1 MSPEKFKKVVDLCNQ
16 ISNITYEN
24 LTKIIRLEK
33 TGSATG
39 ARKLDDSDQN
49 DIDSWMGGGT
59 CFSMTWHL
67 YQALTDMGFKPRL
80 VMGHKRKERNIHCA
94 LILPDPDD
102 SVVTPGQLFSTNVTP
117 TSMSSRPCAGTGSPL
132 SSLTPSASDSKAR
145 SCQQVN
151 LLSRHSPLSSLTPSA
166 SDSKARSCQQV
177 NLLSRHSPLSS
188 LVSSLSSNSYL
199 LDPGY
204 LIFDPLPMPLP
215 QPFGTG
221 EAFFPLSPNCVRLVR
236 PTLESMELWTGGA
249 GAPMKLRFEYP
260 VEGVSVEEF
269 KHHWNESFYREMM
282 TYPVL
287 NRLDRE
293 KGVQYYYQKGN
304 LVVRSSTGSQ
314 MTRIDPADRVQT
326 LSDIFKLSP
335 TIIEKAL
342 NILEKK

>member
-1 MSPEKFKKVVDLCNQ
+1 MTPENMKKVVDLCNQ

-24 LTKIIRLEK
+24 LTKIIRLEQ

-94 LILPDPDD
+94 LILPDSDAEN
-102 SVVTPGQLFSTNVTP
+102 NVTP
-117 TSMSSRPCAGTGSPL
+117 
-132 SSLTPSASDSKAR
+132 
-145 SCQQVN
+145 
-151 LLSRHSPLSSLTPSA
+151 
-166 SDSKARSCQQV
+166 
-177 NLLSRHSPLSS
+177 
-188 LVSSLSSNSYL
+188 LSSNNHSKPATAGDLTPHSSYL

-215 QPFGTG
+215 QPFGSG

-236 PTLESMELWTGGA
+236 PTMESMELWTGGA

-304 LVVRSSTGSQ
+304 LVVRNATGSK
-314 MTRIDPADRVQT
+314 MTKIEPADRVQT

-335 TIIEKAL
+335 DIIEKAL
-342 NILEKK
+342 NILEKKS

>member
-1 MSPEKFKKVVDLCNQ
+1 MTPENMKKVVDLCNQ

-24 LTKIIRLEK
+24 LTKIIRLEQ

-39 ARKLDDSDQN
+39 ARTLDDSDKN

-67 YQALTDMGFKPRL
+67 YQTLTDMGFKPRL

-94 LILPDPDD
+94 LILPDPDP
-102 SVVTPGQLFSTNVTP
+102 S
-117 TSMSSRPCAGTGSPL
+117 
-132 SSLTPSASDSKAR
+132 TPSLR
-145 SCQQVN
+145 
-151 LLSRHSPLSSLTPSA
+151 LSAQDDTALHA
-166 SDSKARSCQQV
+166 
-177 NLLSRHSPLSS
+177 PLSS
-188 LVSSLSSNSYL
+188 LVSPLSFDALYPKATIGSDLIAHTSYL

-204 LIFDPLPMPLP
+204 LIFDPLQMPLP
-215 QPFGTG
+215 QPFGAG

-293 KGVQYYYQKGN
+293 KGIQYYYQKGN
-304 LVVRSSTGSQ
+304 LVVRSSTGSK
-314 MTRIDPADRVQT
+314 MTKIEPADRVQT

-335 TIIEKAL
+335 SIIEQAL
-342 NILEKK
+342 QILEKKH

>member
-1 MSPEKFKKVVDLCNQ
+1 MTPENMKKVVDLCNQ

-24 LTKIIRLEK
+24 LTKIIRLEQ

-67 YQALTDMGFKPRL
+67 YQTLTDMGFKPRL

-94 LILPDPDD
+94 LILPDPD
-102 SVVTPGQLFSTNVTP
+102 SNVTLEAQSADRAHNGSYRSLHSLQDDKSNLFSRSVSP
-117 TSMSSRPCAGTGSPL
+117 ASGTG
-132 SSLTPSASDSKAR
+132 A
-145 SCQQVN
+145 
-151 LLSRHSPLSSLTPSA
+151 
-166 SDSKARSCQQV
+166 
-177 NLLSRHSPLSS
+177 PLSS
-188 LVSSLSSNSYL
+188 LVSRLSSNSYL

-204 LIFDPLPMPLP
+204 LIFDPLQMPLP
-215 QPFGTG
+215 QPFDTG

-293 KGVQYYYQKGN
+293 KGIQYYYQKGN

-314 MTRIDPADRVQT
+314 MKRIEPADRVQT

-335 TIIEKAL
+335 SIIEQAL
-342 NILEKK
+342 QILEKKH

>member
-1 MSPEKFKKVVDLCNQ
+1 MSPENFKKVVDLCNQ

-24 LTKIIRLEK
+24 LTKIIRLEQ

-67 YQALTDMGFKPRL
+67 YQTLSDMGFKPRL

-94 LILPDPDD
+94 LILPDPDAD
-102 SVVTPGQLFSTNVTP
+102 SAVT
-117 TSMSSRPCAGTGSPL
+117 PL
-132 SSLTPSASDSKAR
+132 SS
-145 SCQQVN
+145 N
-151 LLSRHSPLSSLTPSA
+151 EF
-166 SDSKARSCQQV
+166 
-177 NLLSRHSPLSS
+177 
-188 LVSSLSSNSYL
+188 L

-236 PTLESMELWTGGA
+236 PTMDSMELWTGGA

-260 VEGVSVEEF
+260 VEGVSVDEF

-304 LVVRSSTGSQ
+304 LVVRNATGSQ
-314 MTRIDPADRVQT
+314 MTKIAPADRVQT

-335 TIIEKAL
+335 DIIEKAL
-342 NILEKK
+342 RILEKK

>member
-1 MSPEKFKKVVDLCNQ
+1 MTPENMKKVVDLCNQ

-24 LTKIIRLEK
+24 LTKIIRLEQ

-67 YQALTDMGFKPRL
+67 YQTLTDMGFKPRL

-94 LILPDPDD
+94 LILPDPD
-102 SVVTPGQLFSTNVTP
+102 SNVTLEAHSADRAHNGSYRSLHSLQDDKSNLFSRSVSP
-117 TSMSSRPCAGTGSPL
+117 ASGTG
-132 SSLTPSASDSKAR
+132 
-145 SCQQVN
+145 
-151 LLSRHSPLSSLTPSA
+151 
-166 SDSKARSCQQV
+166 
-177 NLLSRHSPLSS
+177 SPLSS
-188 LVSSLSSNSYL
+188 LVSSLSFNSYL

-204 LIFDPLPMPLP
+204 LIFDPLQMPFP

-293 KGVQYYYQKGN
+293 KGIQYYYQKGN
-304 LVVRSSTGSQ
+304 LVVRSSTGSK
-314 MTRIDPADRVQT
+314 MTKIEPADRVQT

-335 TIIEKAL
+335 SIIEQAL
-342 NILEKK
+342 QILEKKH

>member
-1 MSPEKFKKVVDLCNQ
+1 MTPENMKKVVDLCNQ

-24 LTKIIRLEK
+24 LTKIIRLEQ

-67 YQALTDMGFKPRL
+67 YQTLTDMGFKPRL

-117 TSMSSRPCAGTGSPL
+117 TSVPGSP
-132 SSLTPSASDSKAR
+132 
-145 SCQQVN
+145 
-151 LLSRHSPLSSLTPSA
+151 
-166 SDSKARSCQQV
+166 
-177 NLLSRHSPLSS
+177 
-188 LVSSLSSNSYL
+188 LSSNSYL

-204 LIFDPLPMPLP
+204 LIFDPLQMPLP

-293 KGVQYYYQKGN
+293 KGIQYYYQKGN

-314 MTRIDPADRVQT
+314 MKRIEPADRVQT

-335 TIIEKAL
+335 SIIEQAL
-342 NILEKK
+342 QILEKKH

>member
-1 MSPEKFKKVVDLCNQ
+1 MTPENMKKVVDLCNQ

-24 LTKIIRLEK
+24 LTKIIRLEQ

-94 LILPDPDD
+94 LILPDD
-102 SVVTPGQLFSTNVTP
+102 SLE
-117 TSMSSRPCAGTGSPL
+117 
-132 SSLTPSASDSKAR
+132 PSAMSGELVHVSKPAVAGDLIAQA
-145 SCQQVN
+145 S
-151 LLSRHSPLSSLTPSA
+151 SPNHQPLTTE
-166 SDSKARSCQQV
+166 
-177 NLLSRHSPLSS
+177 
-188 LVSSLSSNSYL
+188 YL

-204 LIFDPLPMPLP
+204 LIFDPLLMPLP

-236 PTLESMELWTGGA
+236 PTMESMELWTGGA

-304 LVVRSSTGSQ
+304 LVVRNATGSQ
-314 MTRIDPADRVQT
+314 MTKIAPADRVQT

-335 TIIEKAL
+335 DIIEKAL
-342 NILEKK
+342 NILEKKH

>member
-1 MSPEKFKKVVDLCNQ
+1 MTPENMKKVVDLCNQ

-24 LTKIIRLEK
+24 LTKIIRLEQ

-67 YQALTDMGFKPRL
+67 YQTLTDMGFKPRL

-94 LILPDPDD
+94 LILPDPD
-102 SVVTPGQLFSTNVTP
+102 SNVTLEAHSADRAHNGSYRSLHSLQDDKSNLFSRSVSP
-117 TSMSSRPCAGTGSPL
+117 ASVPGSP
-132 SSLTPSASDSKAR
+132 
-145 SCQQVN
+145 
-151 LLSRHSPLSSLTPSA
+151 
-166 SDSKARSCQQV
+166 
-177 NLLSRHSPLSS
+177 
-188 LVSSLSSNSYL
+188 LSSNSYL

-204 LIFDPLPMPLP
+204 LIFDPLQMPLP

-293 KGVQYYYQKGN
+293 KGIQYYYQKGN

-314 MTRIDPADRVQT
+314 MKRIEPADRVQT

-335 TIIEKAL
+335 SVIEQAL
-342 NILEKK
+342 QILEKKH

>member
-1 MSPEKFKKVVDLCNQ
+1 MTPENMKKVVDLCNQ

-24 LTKIIRLEK
+24 LTKIIRLEQ

-59 CFSMTWHL
+59 CFSMTWHM

-94 LILPDPDD
+94 LILPDPDP
-102 SVVTPGQLFSTNVTP
+102 S
-117 TSMSSRPCAGTGSPL
+117 
-132 SSLTPSASDSKAR
+132 TPSLR
-145 SCQQVN
+145 
-151 LLSRHSPLSSLTPSA
+151 LSAQDDTALHA
-166 SDSKARSCQQV
+166 
-177 NLLSRHSPLSS
+177 PLSS
-188 LVSSLSSNSYL
+188 LVSPLSFDALYPKATIGSDLIAHTSYL

-204 LIFDPLPMPLP
+204 LIFDPLQMPLP
-215 QPFGTG
+215 QPFGIG
-221 EAFFPLSPNCVRLVR
+221 EVFFPLSPNCVRLVR

-293 KGVQYYYQKGN
+293 KGIQYYYQKGN
-304 LVVRSSTGSQ
+304 LVVRGSTGSK
-314 MTRIDPADRVQT
+314 MTKIEPADRVQT

-335 TIIEKAL
+335 SIIEQAL
-342 NILEKK
+342 QILEKKH

>member
-1 MSPEKFKKVVDLCNQ
+1 MTPENMKKVEDLCNQ

-24 LTKIIRLEK
+24 LTKIIRLEQ

-59 CFSMTWHL
+59 CFSMTWHM

-94 LILPDPDD
+94 LILPDPDP
-102 SVVTPGQLFSTNVTP
+102 S
-117 TSMSSRPCAGTGSPL
+117 
-132 SSLTPSASDSKAR
+132 TPSLR
-145 SCQQVN
+145 
-151 LLSRHSPLSSLTPSA
+151 LSAQDDTALHA
-166 SDSKARSCQQV
+166 
-177 NLLSRHSPLSS
+177 PLSS
-188 LVSSLSSNSYL
+188 LVSPLSFDALYPKATIGSDLIAHTSYL

-204 LIFDPLPMPLP
+204 LIFDPLQMPLP

-293 KGVQYYYQKGN
+293 KGIQYYYQKGN
-304 LVVRSSTGSQ
+304 LVVRSSTGSK
-314 MTRIDPADRVQT
+314 MTKIEPADRVQT

-335 TIIEKAL
+335 SIIEQAL
-342 NILEKK
+342 QILEKKH

>member
-1 MSPEKFKKVVDLCNQ
+1 MTPENMKKVVDLCNQ

-24 LTKIIRLEK
+24 LTKIIRLEQ

-59 CFSMTWHL
+59 CFSMTWHM

-94 LILPDPDD
+94 LILPDPDP
-102 SVVTPGQLFSTNVTP
+102 S
-117 TSMSSRPCAGTGSPL
+117 
-132 SSLTPSASDSKAR
+132 TPSLR
-145 SCQQVN
+145 
-151 LLSRHSPLSSLTPSA
+151 LSAQDDTALHA
-166 SDSKARSCQQV
+166 
-177 NLLSRHSPLSS
+177 PLSS

-204 LIFDPLPMPLP
+204 LIFDPLQMPLP
-215 QPFGTG
+215 QPFDTG

-293 KGVQYYYQKGN
+293 KGIQYYYQKGN
-304 LVVRSSTGSQ
+304 LVVRSSTGSK
-314 MTRIDPADRVQT
+314 MTKIEPADRVQT

-335 TIIEKAL
+335 SIIEQAL
-342 NILEKK
+342 QILEKKH

>member
-1 MSPEKFKKVVDLCNQ
+1 MTPENMKKVVDLCNQ

-24 LTKIIRLEK
+24 LTKIIRLEQ

-94 LILPDPDD
+94 LILPDSDAEN
-102 SVVTPGQLFSTNVTP
+102 NVTP
-117 TSMSSRPCAGTGSPL
+117 
-132 SSLTPSASDSKAR
+132 
-145 SCQQVN
+145 
-151 LLSRHSPLSSLTPSA
+151 
-166 SDSKARSCQQV
+166 
-177 NLLSRHSPLSS
+177 
-188 LVSSLSSNSYL
+188 LSSNNHSKPATAGDLTLHTSYL

-236 PTLESMELWTGGA
+236 PTMESMELWTGGA

-304 LVVRSSTGSQ
+304 LVVRDATGSK
-314 MTRIDPADRVQT
+314 MTKIEPADRVQT

-335 TIIEKAL
+335 DIIEKAL
-342 NILEKK
+342 IILEKKS

>member
-1 MSPEKFKKVVDLCNQ
+1 MTPENMKKVVDLCNQ

-24 LTKIIRLEK
+24 LTKIIRLEQ

-117 TSMSSRPCAGTGSPL
+117 TSMSSRPCAGTG
-132 SSLTPSASDSKAR
+132 A
-145 SCQQVN
+145 
-151 LLSRHSPLSSLTPSA
+151 
-166 SDSKARSCQQV
+166 
-177 NLLSRHSPLSS
+177 PLSS

-204 LIFDPLPMPLP
+204 LIFDPLLMPLP

-293 KGVQYYYQKGN
+293 KGIQYYYQKGN

-314 MTRIDPADRVQT
+314 MKRIEPADRVQT

-335 TIIEKAL
+335 AIIEQAL
-342 NILEKK
+342 QILEKKH

>member
-1 MSPEKFKKVVDLCNQ
+1 MTPENMKKVVDLCNQ

-24 LTKIIRLEK
+24 LTKILRLEQ

-59 CFSMTWHL
+59 CFSMTWHM
-67 YQALTDMGFKPRL
+67 YQTLTDMGFKPRL

-94 LILPDPDD
+94 LILPDPD
-102 SVVTPGQLFSTNVTP
+102 SNVTLEAHSADRAHNGSYRSLHSLQDDKSNLFSRSVSP
-117 TSMSSRPCAGTGSPL
+117 ASVPGS
-132 SSLTPSASDSKAR
+132 
-145 SCQQVN
+145 V
-151 LLSRHSPLSSLTPSA
+151 
-166 SDSKARSCQQV
+166 
-177 NLLSRHSPLSS
+177 
-188 LVSSLSSNSYL
+188 LSSNSYL

-204 LIFDPLPMPLP
+204 LIFDPLQMPLP

-293 KGVQYYYQKGN
+293 KGIQYYYQKGN

-314 MTRIDPADRVQT
+314 MKRIEPADRVQT

-335 TIIEKAL
+335 SIIEQAL
-342 NILEKK
+342 QILEKKH

>member
-1 MSPEKFKKVVDLCNQ
+1 MTPENMKKVVDLCNQ

-24 LTKIIRLEK
+24 LTKIIRLEQ

-67 YQALTDMGFKPRL
+67 YQTLTDMGFKPRL

-94 LILPDPDD
+94 LILPDPD
-102 SVVTPGQLFSTNVTP
+102 SNVTLEAHSADRAHNGSYRSLHSLQDDKSNLFSRSVSP
-117 TSMSSRPCAGTGSPL
+117 ASVPGS
-132 SSLTPSASDSKAR
+132 
-145 SCQQVN
+145 V
-151 LLSRHSPLSSLTPSA
+151 
-166 SDSKARSCQQV
+166 
-177 NLLSRHSPLSS
+177 
-188 LVSSLSSNSYL
+188 LSSNSSL

-204 LIFDPLPMPLP
+204 LIFDPLQMPLP

-293 KGVQYYYQKGN
+293 KGIQYYYQKGN

-314 MTRIDPADRVQT
+314 MKRIEPADRVQT
-326 LSDIFKLSP
+326 LSEIFKLSP
-335 TIIEKAL
+335 SIIEQAL
-342 NILEKK
+342 QILEKKH

>member
-1 MSPEKFKKVVDLCNQ
+1 MTPENMKKVVDLCNQ

-24 LTKIIRLEK
+24 LTKIIRLEQ

-67 YQALTDMGFKPRL
+67 YQTLTDMGFKPRL

-94 LILPDPDD
+94 LILPDPD
-102 SVVTPGQLFSTNVTP
+102 SNVTLEAHSADRAHNGSYRSLHSLQDDKSNLFSRSV
-117 TSMSSRPCAGTGSPL
+117 SP
-132 SSLTPSASDSKAR
+132 ASVPGA
-145 SCQQVN
+145 V
-151 LLSRHSPLSSLTPSA
+151 
-166 SDSKARSCQQV
+166 
-177 NLLSRHSPLSS
+177 
-188 LVSSLSSNSYL
+188 LSSNSYL

-204 LIFDPLPMPLP
+204 LIFDPLQMPLP

-293 KGVQYYYQKGN
+293 KGIQYYYQKGN
-304 LVVRSSTGSQ
+304 LVVRNATGSK
-314 MTRIDPADRVQT
+314 MTKIEPADRVQT

-335 TIIEKAL
+335 SIIEQAL
-342 NILEKK
+342 QILEKKH

>member
-1 MSPEKFKKVVDLCNQ
+1 MTPENMKKVVDLCNQ
-16 ISNITYEN
+16 VSNITYEN
-24 LTKIIRLEK
+24 LTKIIRLEQ

-59 CFSMTWHL
+59 CFSMTWHM

-94 LILPDPDD
+94 LILPDPDCGA
-102 SVVTPGQLFSTNVTP
+102 VTPQAVIP
-117 TSMSSRPCAGTGSPL
+117 DSMSPRIYSGAG
-132 SSLTPSASDSKAR
+132 
-145 SCQQVN
+145 
-151 LLSRHSPLSSLTPSA
+151 
-166 SDSKARSCQQV
+166 
-177 NLLSRHSPLSS
+177 SPLSS

-204 LIFDPLPMPLP
+204 LIFDPLLMPLP
-215 QPFGTG
+215 QPFGAG

-260 VEGVSVEEF
+260 VEGVSVDEF

-304 LVVRSSTGSQ
+304 LVVRNATGSK
-314 MTRIDPADRVQT
+314 MTKIEPADRVQT

-335 TIIEKAL
+335 DIIEKAL
-342 NILEKK
+342 NILERKH

>member
-1 MSPEKFKKVVDLCNQ
+1 MTPENMKKVVDLCNQ

-24 LTKIIRLEK
+24 LTKIIRLEQ

-117 TSMSSRPCAGTGSPL
+117 TSVPGA
-132 SSLTPSASDSKAR
+132 
-145 SCQQVN
+145 
-151 LLSRHSPLSSLTPSA
+151 
-166 SDSKARSCQQV
+166 
-177 NLLSRHSPLSS
+177 PLSS
-188 LVSSLSSNSYL
+188 LVSNLSSNSYL

-204 LIFDPLPMPLP
+204 LIFDPLQMPLP

-293 KGVQYYYQKGN
+293 KGIQYYYQKGN
-304 LVVRSSTGSQ
+304 LVVRSSTGSK
-314 MTRIDPADRVQT
+314 MTKIEPADRVQT

-335 TIIEKAL
+335 SIIEQAL
-342 NILEKK
+342 QILEKKH

>member
-1 MSPEKFKKVVDLCNQ
+1 MTPENMKKVVDLCNQ

-24 LTKIIRLEK
+24 LTKIIRLEQ

-67 YQALTDMGFKPRL
+67 YQTLTDMGFKPRL

-94 LILPDPDD
+94 LILPDLD
-102 SVVTPGQLFSTNVTP
+102 
-117 TSMSSRPCAGTGSPL
+117 A
-132 SSLTPSASDSKAR
+132 
-145 SCQQVN
+145 
-151 LLSRHSPLSSLTPSA
+151 
-166 SDSKARSCQQV
+166 
-177 NLLSRHSPLSS
+177 
-188 LVSSLSSNSYL
+188 LSSNALYPKATEGSDLIAHTSYL

-215 QPFGTG
+215 QPFGSG
-221 EAFFPLSPNCVRLVR
+221 EAFFPHSPNCVRLVR
-236 PTLESMELWTGGA
+236 PTMESMELWTGGA

-304 LVVRSSTGSQ
+304 LVVRNATGSK
-314 MTRIDPADRVQT
+314 MTKIEPADRVQT

-335 TIIEKAL
+335 DIIERAL
-342 NILEKK
+342 NILEKRK

>member
-1 MSPEKFKKVVDLCNQ
+1 MTPENMKKVVDLCNQ

-24 LTKIIRLEK
+24 LTKIIRLEQ

-67 YQALTDMGFKPRL
+67 YQTLTDMGFKPRL

-94 LILPDPDD
+94 LILPDPD
-102 SVVTPGQLFSTNVTP
+102 SKVTLEAHSADRAHNGSYRSLHSLQDDKSNLFSRSVSP
-117 TSMSSRPCAGTGSPL
+117 ASVPGS
-132 SSLTPSASDSKAR
+132 
-145 SCQQVN
+145 V
-151 LLSRHSPLSSLTPSA
+151 
-166 SDSKARSCQQV
+166 
-177 NLLSRHSPLSS
+177 
-188 LVSSLSSNSYL
+188 LSSNSYL

-204 LIFDPLPMPLP
+204 LIFDPLQMPLP

-293 KGVQYYYQKGN
+293 KGIQYYYQKGN

-314 MTRIDPADRVQT
+314 MKRIEPADRVQT

-335 TIIEKAL
+335 AIIEQAL
-342 NILEKK
+342 QILEKKH

>member
-1 MSPEKFKKVVDLCNQ
+1 MTPENMKKVVDLCNQ

-24 LTKIIRLEK
+24 LTKIIRLEQ
-33 TGSATG
+33 TGSASG

-67 YQALTDMGFKPRL
+67 YQTLTDMGFKPRL

-94 LILPDPDD
+94 LILPDPD
-102 SVVTPGQLFSTNVTP
+102 SNVTLEAHSADRAHNGSYRSLHSLQDDKSNLFSRSVSP
-117 TSMSSRPCAGTGSPL
+117 ASVPGS
-132 SSLTPSASDSKAR
+132 
-145 SCQQVN
+145 V
-151 LLSRHSPLSSLTPSA
+151 
-166 SDSKARSCQQV
+166 
-177 NLLSRHSPLSS
+177 
-188 LVSSLSSNSYL
+188 LSSNSYL
-199 LDPGY
+199 LNPGY
-204 LIFDPLPMPLP
+204 LIFDPLQMPLP

-269 KHHWNESFYREMM
+269 KLHWNESFYREMM

-293 KGVQYYYQKGN
+293 KGIQYYYQKGN
-304 LVVRSSTGSQ
+304 LVVRSSTGSK
-314 MTRIDPADRVQT
+314 MTKIEPADRVQT

-335 TIIEKAL
+335 AIIEQAL
-342 NILEKK
+342 QILEKKH